1 MPKQKMM
8 VFVNKNEGWLLWIA
22 GFLFLIVVWW
32 LLALWV
38 DRPYLPTP
46 PEVFIA
52 LIESFYV
59 TTSRDPNTMWDH
71 IWASLSR
78 VFWGLLLALAL
89 AIPLGYLV
97 GYIRSVEHFVS
108 PTIEILRPIPP
119 IAWLP
124 FAIVM
129 FSVAGNF
136 PAAAVFIIFLGIFF
150 PVLTNI
156 VDGVK
161 GIDQLL
167 YDAALT
173 LGARQRDMF
182 RKIILPASLPSM
194 MTGIRIGVGVGWMTI
209 VAAEMTPVF
218 NEGLGWYIWDRASI
232 FKYDEMWAGMLMIGI
247 IGIIMIK
254 SLTYAERWLQR

>member
-1 MPKQKMM
+1 MM
-8 VFVNKNEGWLLWIA
+8 AFVNKNEGWFLWIA

-108 PTIEILRPIPP
+108 PIIELLRPIPP

-129 FSVAGNF
+129 FSAAGNF